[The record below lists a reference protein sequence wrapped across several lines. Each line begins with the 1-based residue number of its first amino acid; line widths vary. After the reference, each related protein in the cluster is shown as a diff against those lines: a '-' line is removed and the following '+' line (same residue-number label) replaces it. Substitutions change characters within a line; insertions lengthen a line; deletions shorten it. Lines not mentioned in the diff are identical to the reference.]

1 MPCHS
6 QTEMQFEA
14 IHTLLM
20 GRPNV
25 GKSVVFSKLTD
36 RHVQSANYE
45 GTTVDVLQANM
56 VCDNQTRKLTDAPG
70 VYLLDGDTE
79 TDQLTHKLLGQ
90 DQAHLV
96 VVLDGTQPEREL
108 PFLYQLL
115 TLHKPTLVLFN
126 FSDLAKKRNI
136 NLDVNTLSNMLD
148 VPIQV
153 ITATDNNW
161 IEQAKKAIFDLDNQ
175 DVNRTLP
182 PLSEGLSTIKRRQS
196 DMLFSDRVN
205 QVLLHP
211 VYGLFFLLGAM
222 LVAMG
227 FVVGGGKAIRS
238 VILLPL
244 VNDVWRPFIEGLI
257 TQLTSDGLFQQL
269 LVGEYGVLI
278 KGIEWPFALIL
289 PYVFLFYII
298 LSLLE
303 DTGYLAR
310 ASVLLDGLFSKIGL
324 PGQAIVPFMLGY
336 GCAVP
341 AILGTRTLRSRKERL
356 MVTMMVSVGVPCTAQ
371 TGAFIALL
379 GDRSLL
385 ALGFVFML
393 SFLVIVF
400 TGWVMHKILKT
411 EREPVII
418 DLPPLLMPDR
428 WAFIKKISYRMKHFI
443 LEAEVPMVLGILLAA
458 FLVETNALIAMGTWI
473 EPVMVHLLGLPKEAS
488 LSLLL
493 GIIRR
498 ELAVMPLLEMD
509 LTTLQLTTGAVI
521 ALFYLP
527 CLSVLMVI
535 IKEFKLRFGLL
546 VFVSTIGIALV
557 AGTLVNQVGQ
567 ILLSL

>member
-1 MPCHS
+1 MSCHNQEEVRKGES
-6 QTEMQFEA
+6 
-14 IHTLLM
+14 HTLLV

-45 GTTVDVLQANM
+45 GTTVDVLQAHISHK
-56 VCDNQTRKLTDAPG
+56 QKSHLLTDAPG
-70 VYLLDGDTE
+70 VYLLDGETE
-79 TDQLTHKLLGQ
+79 TDQLTHHWLEQ
-90 DQAHLV
+90 PNTDLV
-96 VVLDGTQPEREL
+96 VVLDGTQLEREL

-115 TLHKPTLVLFN
+115 NKQKPTLVLIN
-126 FSDLAKKRNI
+126 FSDLAMKRNI
-136 NLDVNTLSNMLD
+136 SVDVDALSEKLG
-148 VPIQV
+148 VPFLMIK
-153 ITATDNNW
+153 ATDNDW
-161 IEQAKKAIFDLDNQ
+161 VEKAKEQIFSLKTQ

-182 PLSEGLSTIKRRQS
+182 PLVEALRTIKREPS
-196 DMLFSDRVN
+196 ETLWSDRLN
-205 QVLLHP
+205 HLLIHP
-211 VYGLFFLLGAM
+211 VYGLFFLFFSMALAI
-222 LVAMG
+222 G

-244 VNDVWRPFIEGLI
+244 VNGVWRPFIEGLI
-257 TQLTSDGLFQQL
+257 TQLTSDGLLQQL
-269 LVGEYGVLI
+269 LIGEYGVLI

-298 LSLLE
+298 LSLFE

-310 ASVLLDGLFSKIGL
+310 VSVLLDGLFSKMGL

-336 GCAVP
+336 GCSVP

-385 ALGFVFML
+385 ALGFVFLM
-393 SFLVIVF
+393 SIIVIVF
-400 TGWVMHKILKT
+400 TGWIMHKFLKT

-428 WAFIKKISYRMKHFI
+428 TAFIKKLTYRMKHFI
-443 LEAEVPMVLGILLAA
+443 FEAEVPMVLGILLAA
-458 FLVETNALIAMGTWI
+458 FLVETNALVAISSWI
-473 EPVMVHLLGLPKEAS
+473 EPVMVNLLGLPKEAS
-488 LSLLL
+488 LALLL

-509 LTTLQLTTGAVI
+509 LTTLQLTTGAMI

-535 IKEFKLRFGLL
+535 IKEFKLRFGIL

-557 AGTLVNQVGQ
+557 VGTLVNQIGHLV
-567 ILLSL
+567 L